1 MILLHIKTCPAE
13 NCSDCPL
20 RYKGC
25 QESRKLLAHYRKCRD
40 IRARQA
46 GGSRRSQQHV
56 CLVCSLVARQ
66 ARNVLDGARSPSV
79 ARKAASGSRK
89 PMAVYS
95 LKQAPQDSKLVVPR
109 LDPTGLKPDMP
120 PPPPRVPN
128 TSAPICIPK
137 KNDNNSDVPMNQ
149 CESPPSASQL
159 MRPGLAALA
168 AAAAPPSMTGKST
181 NPSLLGKSLDSSSKM
196 SFLIHASGSVV
207 AASTSYSRRPRSES
221 LDVTS
226 PRKANAIRYHEFD
239 PTLENGLTQEL
250 LPFSIDEPIAQL
262 ARRRSASMSLLSF
275 SSSGGSPCDTIAE
288 ESIAPEE
295 QVFLME
301 EDTEL

>member
-1 MILLHIKTCPAE
+1 M
-13 NCSDCPL
+13 
-20 RYKGC
+20 
-25 QESRKLLAHYRKCRD
+25 LAHYRKCRD

-46 GGSRRSQQHV
+46 GGSRRSQPHV

-66 ARNVLDGARSPSV
+66 ARNVLEGSRTPSV
-79 ARKAASGSRK
+79 ARKVASGSRK
-89 PMAVYS
+89 PSAAYS
-95 LKQAPQDSKLVVPR
+95 LKQAPQDSKVVVPR
-109 LDPTGLKPDMP
+109 LDPTVLKPDMP

-128 TSAPICIPK
+128 ASAPIRIPK
-137 KNDNNSDVPMNQ
+137 ENDISSDVSMNQ

-168 AAAAPPSMTGKST
+168 AAAAPLSMTGKST
-181 NPSLLGKSLDSSSKM
+181 DPSLLGKSLDSSSKI

-207 AASTSYSRRPRSES
+207 STSTSYSRRPRSES

-226 PRKANAIRYHEFD
+226 PRKAKPNRYHEYD
-239 PTLENGLTQEL
+239 PTLETGLTQEL
-250 LPFSIDEPIAQL
+250 PPYSIDEPIAQL
-262 ARRRSASMSLLSF
+262 ARRRSASLSLLSF

-288 ESIAPEE
+288 ESMAPEE